1 MSSQSSIID
10 RMSMP
15 PWFTGQMAASR
26 MADRNRE
33 AGVRRS
39 LGSMAPPP
47 AVPASGK
54 VPPSRSRLARWAG
67 QALITGGE
75 WLAGRDGAVSPQR
88 PFS

>member
-1 MSSQSSIID
+1 MMK

-15 PWFTGQMAASR
+15 PWFTGQMAESR
-26 MADRNRE
+26 MADRQME
-33 AGVRRS
+33 AGARRS
-39 LGSMAPPP
+39 LRPTAPPP

-54 VPPSRSRLARWAG
+54 GSPSRSRLARWAG
-67 QALITGGE
+67 RALINGGE